1 MIRTR
6 GRKILRDILS
16 RKGRTVL
23 VAAAILIGVFG
34 VVTLVSV
41 NDLIVSQ
48 LHKDI
53 KPQDLPMTRL
63 YVTVPNASVQIDNT
77 AVLAT
82 IGRLPG
88 VTHVEGQA
96 VYSVSWKTPGEN
108 LYLRAMLLS
117 YSAPFGSGQFEP
129 VRLLKGAFP
138 QPGQHEIAVEKR
150 FADKNGVTVG
160 DSLEFR
166 PLGSGEAPQEWRISG
181 IVFHPYFVL
190 NGNSDVPAEDK
201 IFALYDDAQQIAGF
215 AGYNVLA
222 VRYTDYPTAEAGVD
236 ALKETVATETP
247 YIPLWN
253 WTEDPQEYYLFKVVT
268 SVTNVLNM
276 LALIA
281 MIVSG
286 FLVANVINTVVTEQ
300 RQQIG
305 ILKSI
310 GATRWDIFV
319 IYAGVALVYGIIGLI
334 PGAILGVLAG
344 GVMAEK
350 LSSLALTLIDSFRVS
365 PLGVL
370 LGIALG
376 VLIPV
381 LAALLPVFNATRVSI
396 RSAVTDLGISSTW
409 GRSWFSRVIGSLPL
423 PIHMRQA
430 LRNVAQKRTR
440 LALTGLTL
448 MLAAAAFMGVFAMF
462 SSLSSQIR
470 DAYRTIDFQIVANPT
485 APHPFDELQA
495 AITPV
500 NGVQT
505 VFPSEG
511 FNVDLQGYKST
522 DPFTTGT
529 SSVPVI
535 GVDTSGNAWNFK
547 YVSGTGWKGDPG
559 REGVVLTTKI
569 AHEIGKQPGDQVTLS
584 ANGKQQQYE
593 IIGTIQFPQD
603 LILMRWQTLATLAGF
618 VDQAGNPL
626 TNSVDIRISGPNPT
640 ARQVDGIISAITDAL
655 AADGVTA
662 TYDNQVESLDQ
673 ATQQLQTFNMVFQIT
688 SGVMAA
694 VGAIGLLT
702 ALSMAVY
709 ERQKEIGI
717 MRSIGAG
724 SSAVVTQF
732 LTEGIL
738 VGVIAWVLAIPISY
752 WIAITLGNAFDIRSF
767 TFNYPPFVLALGL
780 IGMVVIATLAS
791 LWPSLMASHKTVSDI
806 LRYQ

>member
-6 GRKILRDILS
+6 GRKILRDILA
-16 RKGRTVL
+16 RKGRTAL
-23 VAAAILIGVFG
+23 VATAILIGVFG

-41 NDLIVSQ
+41 NDLITTQ

-53 KPQDLPMTRL
+53 KAQDLPMTRL
-63 YVTVPNASVQIDNT
+63 YVTVPNASVQIDN
-77 AVLAT
+77 ASVLAT
-82 IGRLPG
+82 IGQLPG

-96 VYSVSWKTPGEN
+96 VYAVSWKTPGEN
-108 LYLRAMLLS
+108 HYLRAIMLS
-117 YSAPFGSGQFEP
+117 YSAPLDGVQFEP
-129 VRLLKGAFP
+129 VRLLQGAFP
-138 QPGQHEIAVEKR
+138 RPGQHEIAVETR
-150 FADKNGVTVG
+150 FADKNGVTIG
-160 DSLEFR
+160 DTLEFR
-166 PLGSGEAPQEWRISG
+166 PLGTSQPQEWRISG

-190 NGNSDVPAEDK
+190 GDNGDIPAEDK
-201 IFALYDDAQQIAGF
+201 LFARYDDAQRIAGF

-222 VRYTDYPTAEAGVD
+222 VRYTDFPTAEAGVE
-236 ALKETVATETP
+236 ALKTTVAQHTP

-253 WTEDPQEYYLFKVVT
+253 WTEDPDHYFLFKTVSNVT
-268 SVTNVLNM
+268 SVLNM

-281 MIVSG
+281 MVVSG

-319 IYAGVALVYGIIGLI
+319 IYAGVALVYGMIGLI
-334 PGAILGVLAG
+334 PGAIIGVLAG
-344 GVMAEK
+344 GIMAEK
-350 LSSLALTLIDSFRVS
+350 LSALALTLIDSFRVS

-370 LGIALG
+370 IGIALG
-376 VLIPV
+376 ILVPV
-381 LAALLPVFNATRVSI
+381 LAALLPVLNATRVTI

-409 GRSWFSRVIGSLPL
+409 GRSRLSRLIGSLPL

-430 LRNVAQKRTR
+430 MRNVAQKRTR

-462 SSLSSQIR
+462 SSLSSQIQ
-470 DAYRTIDFQIVANPT
+470 DAFRTIDFQIIANPT
-485 APHPFDELQA
+485 APRPYDELQA
-495 AITPV
+495 AIQQVP
-500 NGVQT
+500 GVQS
-505 VFPSEG
+505 VFPSAG
-511 FNVDLQGYKST
+511 FTVDLQGFKSS
-522 DPFTTGT
+522 DEFMTGT
-529 SSVPVI
+529 SSISVI
-535 GVDTSGNAWNFK
+535 GVDTSGDAWKFR
-547 YVSGTGWKGDPG
+547 YASGTGWNDNPD
-559 REGVVLTTKI
+559 REGVVLTT
-569 AHEIGKQPGDQVTLS
+569 ATADAIGKQAGDQVTLI
-584 ANGKQQQYE
+584 ANGRQQQVD
-593 IIGTIQFPQD
+593 IIGTIQFPQA
-603 LILMRWQTLATLAGF
+603 LVLMRWQTLATLAGF
-618 VDQAGNPL
+618 VDQAGHPL
-626 TNSVDIRISGPNPT
+626 TNSVDVRVSGSNPT
-640 ARQVDGIISAITDAL
+640 ARQ
-655 AADGVTA
+655 ADGVISEITAALASRGITA
-662 TYDNQVESLDQ
+662 TYTNQVQILDQ
-673 ATQQLQTFNMVFQIT
+673 MTQQLQTFNMIFQIT

-724 SSAVVTQF
+724 SWAVVTQF

-752 WIAITLGNAFDIRSF
+752 LIAITLGNAFNISFF
-767 TFNYPPFVLALGL
+767 TFSYPPFVLALGL

-791 LWPSLMASHKTVSDI
+791 LWPSLAASRKTVSDI